1 MNTKS
6 KTYGAATAIHADT
19 HDQVLSLC
27 DSCNIEDVLALT
39 TTKQPGFSVAFTKY
53 MSNRLKKIDFKQKQ
67 LLFRERGL
75 KNGQYRY
82 DFFAHNGVGIQFSFG
97 NRQVVAR
104 QLFMPTIANASQVY
118 KPISTVGVILITFS
132 ENVKSH
138 CHVDSSIGTFDEYC
152 MMADLGQSLFHC
164 PVTIIGVGL

>member
-1 MNTKS
+1 MNTRS
-6 KTYGAATAIHADT
+6 RTYGAATALHVDT
-19 HDQVLSLC
+19 HNQVLSLC

-53 MSNRLKKIDFKQKQ
+53 MSNRLKSLDFKQKR
-67 LLFRERGL
+67 LLFRERDFE
-75 KNGQYRY
+75 NGQYRY

-118 KPISTVGVILITFS
+118 RPIVTLGVILITFG
-132 ENVKSH
+132 EDVKSQ
-138 CHVDSSIGTFDEYC
+138 CKVDSSIGTFDEYC
-152 MMADLGQSLFHC
+152 IMAELGQSLFHC
-164 PVTIIGVGL
+164 PVSIIGVGL